1 MSMIQKLFR
10 LEEHG
15 TTVRTEVIAGVTT
28 FLAMAYI
35 VVVNPTILVDAGM
48 PFPGVLFATVLVC
61 AFSSMAMG
69 LHANLPYGVAPGMG
83 INAFF
88 TYTLVVGMK
97 IPWETALGAVFIS
110 GLIFMLLSVT
120 GIRTEIV
127 RAIPHSLRRGL
138 AAGIGVFLSFIGF
151 KSINFIVSNPAT
163 IVGPGQMTVIVA
175 LFVIGLILAAT
186 LVIRKVR
193 GAFTISIL
201 LISGLAL
208 AVSAVGVAMG
218 WIPEP
223 LVNTPER
230 VFAMPDL
237 SVFFKLDIVGALK
250 IGMILPIF
258 ALFFVD
264 MFDSIGTFV
273 GVAEVAGLV
282 DDKGEPINIGQALLM
297 DGFSTTISGLF
308 GSSSGTVYVES
319 AAGIKEGGRTG
330 LTAVVT
336 GLLFLPFM
344 LLSPLLSLV
353 PAVATA
359 PVLVLV
365 GIYMTEPL
373 MDINWKDFE
382 EAVPAFMSFALIP
395 LTFSITEG
403 VIWGFLTYT
412 LIKVCLG
419 KSRDVHWM
427 IYVTDVF
434 AVLSLVSP
442 R

>member
-1 MSMIQKLFR
+1 MNGIQRFFKLNER
-10 LEEHG
+10 G
-15 TTVRTEVIAGVTT
+15 TSIRTEIIAGLTT

-35 VVVNPTILVDAGM
+35 VVVNPAILADAGM

-69 LHANLPYGVAPGMG
+69 LYANLPYGVAPGMG

-88 TYTLVVGMK
+88 TYTLVVGME
-97 IPWETALGAVFIS
+97 IPWQTALGAVFIS
-110 GLIFMLLSVT
+110 GLVFMLLSVT

-127 RAIPHSLRRGL
+127 RAIPHSLRRGM

-151 KSINFIVSNPAT
+151 KSVKFIVSNPAT
-163 IVGPGQMTVIVA
+163 IVGPGKLTVIVVLFA
-175 LFVIGLILAAT
+175 LGLILTAT
-186 LVIRKVR
+186 LVIRRVR
-193 GAFTISIL
+193 GAFTISIVL
-201 LISGLAL
+201 LSILTSGISAAGM
-208 AVSAVGVAMG
+208 AMG
-218 WIPEP
+218 WLPEP
-223 LVNTPER
+223 LVKTPEAL
-230 VFAMPDL
+230 FALPDL
-237 SVFFKLDIVGALK
+237 SVFFKLDILGALK

-282 DDKGEPINIGQALLM
+282 DEEGEPINIGQALLM

-344 LLSPLLSLV
+344 FLSPLLSLV

-382 EAVPAFMSFALIP
+382 EAVPAFMSFVLIP
-395 LTFSITEG
+395 LTFSITQG
-403 VIWGFLTYT
+403 VVWGFLTYT
-412 LIKVCLG
+412 LIKICLG
-419 KSRDVHWM
+419 KARDVHWM
-427 IYVTDVF
+427 IYVINVF
-434 AVLSLVSP
+434 TLLLLIVP
-442 R
+442 W

>member
-1 MSMIQKLFR
+1 MIQRFFKLK
-10 LEEHG
+10 EHG
-15 TTVRTEVIAGVTT
+15 TTIRTEVIAGITT

-35 VVVNPTILVDAGM
+35 VVVNPAILVDAGM

-88 TYTLVVGMK
+88 TYTLVVGMD

-110 GLIFMLLSVT
+110 GVIFMLLSVT

-127 RAIPHSLRRGL
+127 RAIPHSLRRGM

-151 KSINFIVSNPAT
+151 KSVNFIVSNPAT
-163 IVGPGQMTVIVA
+163 IVGPGRMTVIVA

-201 LISGLAL
+201 LISVLAFI
-208 AVSAVGVAMG
+208 VSAAGVALG
-218 WIPEP
+218 WIPQP
-223 LVNTPER
+223 LVNAPQA

-237 SVFFKLDIVGALK
+237 SVFFKLDIAGALK

-273 GVAEVAGLV
+273 GVAEVAGLI
-282 DDKGEPINIGQALLM
+282 DEKGEPVNIGPALLM

-344 LLSPLLSLV
+344 FLSPLLSLV

-412 LIKVCLG
+412 LIKTCLG
-419 KSRDVHWM
+419 KARDVHWM

-434 AVLSLVSP
+434 AVLSLISL

>member
-1 MSMIQKLFR
+1 MDKLFQLKENR
-10 LEEHG
+10 
-15 TTVRTEVIAGVTT
+15 TDVRTEVIAGITT

-35 VVVNPTILVDAGM
+35 VVVNPAILVDAGM

-88 TYTLVVGMK
+88 TYGLVVGME
-97 IPWETALGAVFIS
+97 IPWQTALGAVFIS
-110 GLIFMLLSVT
+110 GIIFMLLSIT

-151 KSINFIVSNPAT
+151 KSVNFIVSNPAT
-163 IVGPGQMTVIVA
+163 IVGAGQMTVVIL
-175 LFVIGLILAAT
+175 LFLVGLILTAT
-186 LVIRKVR
+186 LTIRKVR
-193 GAFTISIL
+193 GAFTIGIL
-201 LISGLAL
+201 VVSLLAL
-208 AVSAVGVAMG
+208 GVSLAGVAMG
-218 WIPEP
+218 WLEAP
-223 LVNTPER
+223 LVNVPDA

-237 SVFFKLDIVGALK
+237 AVFFKLDIMGALK
-250 IGMILPIF
+250 LGMVLPIF

-282 DDKGEPINIGQALLM
+282 DAEGEPIHIGQALLM

-308 GSSSGTVYVES
+308 GTSSGTVYVES
-319 AAGIKEGGRTG
+319 AAGIREGGRTG

-344 LLSPLLSLV
+344 FLSPLLSFV

-373 MDINWKDFE
+373 MDINWRDFE
-382 EAVPAFMSFALIP
+382 EAIPAFMSFVLIP

-403 VIWGFLTYT
+403 VVWGFLTYT
-412 LIKVCLG
+412 LIKICLG
-419 KSRDVHWM
+419 KAKDVHWM
-427 IYVTDVF
+427 VYVTDVF

>member
-1 MSMIQKLFR
+1 MDKLFQLKENR
-10 LEEHG
+10 
-15 TTVRTEVIAGVTT
+15 TDVRTEVIAGITT

-35 VVVNPTILVDAGM
+35 VVVNPAILVDAGM

-88 TYTLVVGMK
+88 TYGLVVGME
-97 IPWETALGAVFIS
+97 IPWQTALGAVFIS
-110 GLIFMLLSVT
+110 GIIFMLLSIT

-151 KSINFIVSNPAT
+151 KSVNFIVSNPAT
-163 IVGPGQMTVIVA
+163 IVGAGQMTVVIL
-175 LFVIGLILAAT
+175 LFLVGLILTAT
-186 LVIRKVR
+186 LTIRKVR
-193 GAFTISIL
+193 GAFTIGIL
-201 LISGLAL
+201 IVSLLAL
-208 AVSAVGVAMG
+208 ALSLAGVAAG
-218 WIPEP
+218 WLDAP
-223 LVNTPER
+223 LLTVPDA

-237 SVFFKLDIVGALK
+237 AVFFKLDIMGALK
-250 IGMILPIF
+250 LGMVLPIF

-282 DDKGEPINIGQALLM
+282 DEEGEPVRIGEALLM

-319 AAGIKEGGRTG
+319 AAGIREGGRTG

-344 LLSPLLSLV
+344 FLSPLLSFV

-373 MDINWKDFE
+373 MDINWRDFE
-382 EAVPAFMSFALIP
+382 EAIPAFMSFVLIP

-403 VIWGFLTYT
+403 VVWGFLTYT
-412 LIKVCLG
+412 LIKICLG
-419 KSRDVHWM
+419 KARDVHWM
-427 IYVTDVF
+427 VYITDLF
-434 AVLSLVSP
+434 AILSLLSP

>member
-1 MSMIQKLFR
+1 MDKLFQLKENR
-10 LEEHG
+10 
-15 TTVRTEVIAGVTT
+15 TDVRTEVIAGITT

-35 VVVNPTILVDAGM
+35 VVVNPAILVDAGM

-88 TYTLVVGMK
+88 TYGLVVGME
-97 IPWETALGAVFIS
+97 IPWQTALGAVFIS
-110 GLIFMLLSVT
+110 GIIFMLLSIT

-151 KSINFIVSNPAT
+151 KSVNFIVSNPAT
-163 IVGPGQMTVIVA
+163 IVGAGQMTVVIL
-175 LFVIGLILAAT
+175 LFLVGLILTAT
-186 LVIRKVR
+186 LTIRKVR
-193 GAFTISIL
+193 GAFTIGIL
-201 LISGLAL
+201 VVSLLAL
-208 AVSAVGVAMG
+208 GVSLAGVGMG
-218 WIPEP
+218 WLEAP
-223 LVNTPER
+223 LVNVPDA

-237 SVFFKLDIVGALK
+237 AVFFKLDIMGALK
-250 IGMILPIF
+250 LGMVLPIF

-282 DDKGEPINIGQALLM
+282 DAEGEPIHIGQALLM

-308 GSSSGTVYVES
+308 GTSSGTVYVES
-319 AAGIKEGGRTG
+319 AAGIREGGRTG

-344 LLSPLLSLV
+344 FLSPLLSFV

-373 MDINWKDFE
+373 MDINWRDFE
-382 EAVPAFMSFALIP
+382 EAIPAFMSFVLIP

-403 VIWGFLTYT
+403 VVWGFLTYT
-412 LIKVCLG
+412 LIKICLG
-419 KSRDVHWM
+419 KAKDVHWM
-427 IYVTDVF
+427 VYVTDVF